1 LKGLFMVKHAVLA
14 DDELSGEPTSDTAI
28 TNECAD
34 GSDNYVP
41 TFDAKT
47 RCWAYLVSGLVG
59 IAGAVASLVSAV
71 PGVPSWVAVVGGV
84 CALVGSGVASLFGV
98 HYAGVGR

>member
-1 LKGLFMVKHAVLA
+1 MAKHAVLV
-14 DDELSGEPTSDTAI
+14 DDELTGEPTSETMI

-41 TFDAKT
+41 TFDAET
-47 RCWAYLVSGLVG
+47 RRWAYLVSGLVG

-71 PGVPSWVAVVGGV
+71 PGVPSWVAVVGGA
-84 CALVGSGVASLFGV
+84 CALVGSGVAGLFGV
-98 HYAGVGR
+98 HYAGVSR

>member
-1 LKGLFMVKHAVLA
+1 MVEHVMLA
-14 DDELSGEPTSDTAI
+14 DDGLSGEPTADTAI

-41 TFDAKT
+41 TFDVET
-47 RCWAYLVSGLVG
+47 RRWAYLVAGLVG

-71 PGVPSWVAVVGGV
+71 PGVPSWVAVVGGA
-84 CALVGSGVASLFGV
+84 CSLVGSGVAGLFGV
-98 HYAGVGR
+98 HYAGVSR

>member
-1 LKGLFMVKHAVLA
+1 MVEHAVLA
-14 DDELSGEPTSDTAI
+14 DDVLSGEPTADTAI

-41 TFDAKT
+41 AFDAET
-47 RCWAYLVSGLVG
+47 RRWAYLVSGLVG

-71 PGVPSWVAVVGGV
+71 PGVPSWVAVVGGA

-98 HYAGVGR
+98 HYVGVSR

>member
-1 LKGLFMVKHAVLA
+1 MVKHEVLA
-14 DDELSGEPTSDTAI
+14 DGELTGEPVADTAI

-41 TFDAKT
+41 TFDVET
-47 RCWAYLVSGLVG
+47 RRWAYLVAGLVG

-71 PGVPSWVAVVGGV
+71 PGMPSWVAVIGGA

-98 HYAGVGR
+98 HYAGVSR

>member
-1 LKGLFMVKHAVLA
+1 MVKHEVLA
-14 DDELSGEPTSDTAI
+14 DGELTGEPVADTAI

-41 TFDAKT
+41 TFDVVWGGWVFCVAG
-47 RCWAYLVSGLVG
+47 RVG
-59 IAGAVASLVSAV
+59 FAGAVGCVVCAV
-71 PGVPSWVAVVGGV
+71 PGMPSWVAVIGGA

-98 HYAGVGR
+98 HYAGVSR

>member
-1 LKGLFMVKHAVLA
+1 MAKHVMLV
-14 DDELSGEPTSDTAI
+14 DDSLSGEPTSETMV

-41 TFDAKT
+41 TFSVET
-47 RCWAYLVSGLVG
+47 RRWAYLVSGLVG
-59 IAGAVASLVSAV
+59 IAGAVAGLVSAM
-71 PGVPSWVAVVGGV
+71 PGVPSWVAVAGGA

-98 HYAGVGR
+98 HYAGVSR

>member
-1 LKGLFMVKHAVLA
+1 MVKHAVLV
-14 DDELSGEPTSDTAI
+14 DDELSGEPTADTAI

-41 TFDAKT
+41 TFDVET
-47 RCWAYLVSGLVG
+47 RRWAYLVSGLVG

-71 PGVPSWVAVVGGV
+71 PGVPSWVAVVGGA
-84 CALVGSGVASLFGV
+84 CALVGSGVAGLFGV
-98 HYAGVGR
+98 HYAGVSR

>member
-1 LKGLFMVKHAVLA
+1 MVKHAVST
-14 DDELSGEPTSDTAI
+14 DDELSGEPTADTAI

-41 TFDAKT
+41 TFNVET
-47 RCWAYLVSGLVG
+47 RRWAYLVSGLVG

-71 PGVPSWVAVVGGV
+71 PGVPSWVAVVGGA
-84 CALVGSGVASLFGV
+84 CALVGSGVAGLFGV
-98 HYAGVGR
+98 HYAGVSR

>member
-1 LKGLFMVKHAVLA
+1 MVDHAVLS
-14 DDELSGEPTSDTAI
+14 DDELSGEPTVDTAI

-41 TFDAKT
+41 TFDVET
-47 RCWAYLVSGLVG
+47 RRWAYLVSGLVG

-71 PGVPSWVAVVGGV
+71 PGVPPWVAVVGGA
-84 CALVGSGVASLFGV
+84 CALVGSGVAGLFGV
-98 HYAGVGR
+98 HYAGVSR

>member
-1 LKGLFMVKHAVLA
+1 MVEHAVLA
-14 DDELSGEPTSDTAI
+14 DDELSGEPTADTAI

-41 TFDAKT
+41 TFDVET
-47 RCWAYLVSGLVG
+47 RRWAYLVSGLVG

-71 PGVPSWVAVVGGV
+71 PGVPSWVAVAGGA
-84 CALVGSGVASLFGV
+84 CALVGSGVAGLFGV
-98 HYAGVGR
+98 HYAGVSR

>member
-1 LKGLFMVKHAVLA
+1 MAKHAVLA
-14 DDELSGEPTSDTAI
+14 DDSLSGEPTSETMI

-41 TFDAKT
+41 VFGVET
-47 RCWAYLVSGLVG
+47 RRWAYLVSGLIG
-59 IAGAVASLVSAV
+59 IAGAAASLVSAV

-84 CALVGSGVASLFGV
+84 CALVGSGVAGLFGV